1 MPLTEYKWDDWQ
13 QLSVVTDGWDAMD
26 VMFFVQHA
34 MEETATTVWHD
45 KV

>member
-13 QLSVVTDGWDAMD
+13 QLSVGCDGCNAL
-26 VMFFVQHA
+26 F
-34 MEETATTVWHD
+34 TACNGGNSYYTIWHD